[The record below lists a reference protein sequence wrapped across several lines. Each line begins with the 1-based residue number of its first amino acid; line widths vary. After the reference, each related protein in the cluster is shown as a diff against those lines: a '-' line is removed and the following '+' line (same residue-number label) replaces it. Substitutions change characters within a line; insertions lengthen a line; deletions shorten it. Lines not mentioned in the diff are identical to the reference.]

1 MHVYCAQHASYTYTV
16 LINCQHFLADI
27 YEEDP
32 VIFAD
37 FSNTPNTDTGLYK
50 LVVNLSLP
58 QDPSP
63 YLVVGAPSVMVQWA
77 QVPLDFACQPAHN
90 YDKNTLALI
99 NTQVGGVRGDKWVGL
114 EVVSG
119 CGLMWGY
126 VVGHLR
132 CCCKS
137 WLF

>member
-1 MHVYCAQHASYTYTV
+1 MHACLLCTARIIYTV
-16 LINCQHFLADI
+16 IINCQHFLADI

-37 FSNTPNTDTGLYK
+37 FSNTPDTDTGLYK

-90 YDKNTLALI
+90 YAKNTALI

-119 CGLMWGY
+119 CGLMWG
-126 VVGHLR
+126 
-132 CCCKS
+132 
-137 WLF
+137 